1 LSDIGVAVQ
10 EEAVGI
16 HARHV
21 LVLSQAM
28 FFCCLVACFLIDHGA
43 AAQNDGISFYGV
55 YAPTIL
61 ILVVGFTCAAVG
73 LWRTA
78 SYFARTDAPAFS
90 VVGLRVL
97 ALGLVALLVTPFNRG
112 TFLNWAHMT
121 AGVSMSLVQLGI
133 VALLLMRR
141 RTFSSVCGLVV
152 QLAGGVISAA
162 SLPDWH
168 FAYLLQGETLF
179 EIGFGL
185 CLIQWTYAV
194 LARSEDVVSARS
206 EG

>member
-1 LSDIGVAVQ
+1 MSDIGVAVQ

-78 SYFARTDAPAFS
+78 SYFARTGVQRGRTPRARARS
-90 VVGLRVL
+90 RR
-97 ALGLVALLVTPFNRG
+97 ALG
-112 TFLNWAHMT
+112 
-121 AGVSMSLVQLGI
+121 
-133 VALLLMRR
+133 
-141 RTFSSVCGLVV
+141 
-152 QLAGGVISAA
+152 
-162 SLPDWH
+162 D
-168 FAYLLQGETLF
+168 TL
-179 EIGFGL
+179 
-185 CLIQWTYAV
+185 
-194 LARSEDVVSARS
+194 
-206 EG
+206 